1 MNAKKLLNVDRR
13 VIYLLVAIG
22 ALIPIIRPIGLPT
35 VPTEPVWKLFNKIEE
50 LGPDDAVII
59 SFDYGPSS
67 EPELNPM
74 AQAILRHCF
83 ARRVKVLVM
92 ALFPLGGVNMAIDQ
106 LDGIADEFEG
116 LEYGVD
122 YVNLGYKDG
131 AQAAMKR
138 MDISIQA
145 LFPTDV
151 NGDPVDDM
159 PVMTGARNYDDI
171 SVVISLATGIIG
183 EYWVNLVNAQFGVP
197 VAVGCTAVS
206 APKYYAYLRAGQM
219 MSMLGGLKGGS
230 EYEKLLVDKYDFAR
244 ELYEEPD
251 VKARSA
257 MAGMDVQSIVHMIII
272 FFIIF
277 GNAMYFLMKK
287 QEKEEKE
294 R

>member
-1 MNAKKLLNVDRR
+1 MDVKRLLFIDRR
-13 VIYLLVAIG
+13 IIYLLVAIG

-35 VPTEPVWKLFNKIEE
+35 VPTMPVERLFEKIESLE
-50 LGPDDAVII
+50 PDDAVII

-74 AQAILRHCF
+74 AQAIMRHCF
-83 ARRVKVLVM
+83 KKKVKILVM

-106 LDGIADEFEG
+106 VAAIAAEYPE
-116 LEYGVD
+116 LEYGVH

-145 LFPTDV
+145 LFPADV
-151 NGDPVDDM
+151 DGTPTEEM
-159 PVMTGARNYDDI
+159 PIILSTRNYDDV
-171 SVVISLATGIIG
+171 SVVVSLATGIIG

-219 MSMLGGLKGGS
+219 MSLLGGLKGAS
-230 EYEKLLVDKYDFAR
+230 EYEKLLVDRYEFAR
-244 ELYEEPD
+244 DLYEQPEI
-251 VKARSA
+251 KKSSA

-272 FFIIF
+272 VFIIF
-277 GNAMYFLMKK
+277 GNAMYFYMKK
-287 QEKEEKE
+287 QEKA

>member
-1 MNAKKLLNVDRR
+1 MDARKLLNVDRR

-22 ALIPIIRPIGLPT
+22 ALIPIIKPIGLPT
-35 VPTEPVWKLFNKIEE
+35 VPTEPVARLFDKIEE

-74 AQAILRHCF
+74 AQSIMRHCF
-83 ARRVKVLVM
+83 KRRIKVLVM
-92 ALFPLGGVNMAIDQ
+92 ALFPLGGVNLAIDQ
-106 LDGIADEFEG
+106 VREIVAEFPG

-138 MDISIQA
+138 MDISIRA
-145 LFPTDV
+145 LFPSDV
-151 NGDPVDDM
+151 NGDPTEDM
-159 PVMTGARNYDDI
+159 PIMIRTRNYGDV

-219 MSMLGGLKGGS
+219 MSMLGGLKGAS
-230 EYEKLLVDKYDFAR
+230 EYEKLLVDKYEFAR
-244 ELYEEPD
+244 ELYEQPEI
-251 VKARSA
+251 KQSSA
-257 MAGMDVQSIVHMIII
+257 MAGMDVQAIVHLIII
-272 FFIIF
+272 AFIIF

-287 QEKEEKE
+287 QEKA

>member
-1 MNAKKLLNVDRR
+1 MDAKKLLFVDRR
-13 VIYLLVAIG
+13 IIYLLVAIG

-35 VPTEPVWKLFNKIEE
+35 VPTAPVARLFEKIEE

-74 AQAILRHCF
+74 AQSIMRHCF
-83 ARRVKVLVM
+83 HRRVKVMVM

-106 LDGIADEFEG
+106 VAAIAAEYPD
-116 LEYGVD
+116 LEYGIA

-145 LFPTDV
+145 LFPADV
-151 NGDPVDDM
+151 DGTPTEEM
-159 PVMTGARNYDDI
+159 PIVVKTRNYDDVA
-171 SVVISLATGIIG
+171 VVISLATGIIG

-219 MSMLGGLKGGS
+219 MSLLGGLKGGS

-244 ELYEEPD
+244 DLYETPEI
-251 VKARSA
+251 KKSSA
-257 MAGMDVQSIVHMIII
+257 MAGMDVQSIVHLIII
-272 FFIIF
+272 VFIIF
-277 GNAMYFLMKK
+277 GNAMYFLMRK
-287 QEKEEKE
+287 QEKE

>member
-1 MNAKKLLNVDRR
+1 MDAKKLLFVDRR

-35 VPTEPVWKLFNKIEE
+35 VPTQPVRNLFEAIEE

-74 AQAILRHCF
+74 AQSIMRHCF
-83 ARRVKVLVM
+83 KRRVKVLIM

-106 LDGIADEFEG
+106 VDAIASEFPG

-138 MDISIQA
+138 MDISIEA
-145 LFPTDV
+145 LFPADV
-151 NGDPVDDM
+151 NGDPVADM
-159 PVMTGARNYDDI
+159 PIMRGARNYGDI

-219 MSMLGGLKGGS
+219 MSLLGGLKGGS
-230 EYEKLLVDKYDFAR
+230 EYEKLMVDNYDFAR
-244 ELYEEPD
+244 DLYDQPE
-251 VKARSA
+251 VKQSSA
-257 MAGMDVQSIVHMIII
+257 MAGMDVQSIVHLIII
-272 FFIIF
+272 IFIIF

-287 QEKEEKE
+287 QEKA